1 MTLIQYRRLR
11 IPMATLCLVLAGAVW
26 ADRVHAQ
33 ETVSLTFRANLQ
45 VTKMHPSVDGVGVS
59 CSAPLPVSLPSLD
72 GGTYLIYAR
81 SAPAPVVSHG
91 FTGMV
96 TATANV
102 PLAVLAEPANRTL
115 SFTCV
120 LNMWVGGSFK
130 EAAATAATPQNVIE
144 GMTGNTELV
153 ATGSVAT
160 STQTVTFPNV
170 AAAP

>member
-1 MTLIQYRRLR
+1 
-11 IPMATLCLVLAGAVW
+11 
-26 ADRVHAQ
+26 
-33 ETVSLTFRANLQ
+33 
-45 VTKMHPSVDGVGVS
+45 
-59 CSAPLPVSLPSLD
+59 
-72 GGTYLIYAR
+72 
-81 SAPAPVVSHG
+81 
-91 FTGMV
+91 MV